1 MVISS
6 HANRAHPDCSERR
19 RARRRPAF
27 CRDFPN
33 VKLAQHGG
41 SRELYA
47 RLLGYVRPYART
59 FGIAVLGMVAT
70 AATDPLLPVLM
81 KPLLDSGF
89 RAAASAPVLP
99 PLALAAALVGVF
111 VLRGVFNFSS
121 TYGMAWVGHRVVL
134 DLRAAMF
141 ARLVRLPTRYFDEH
155 SSGALLSKVAYDVG
169 GVTAAATGVLTVL
182 VKDSVTVLGLLGWLL
197 YLNWK
202 LTLIALTAGPLF
214 VLAIR
219 LASRR
224 LRNMA
229 RGIQYAMGDLAH
241 VLEETIECHKVVKIF
256 GGQEYE
262 AKRFEKAAQA
272 VRRFQMRIT
281 IPEAATVPI
290 TQMLASVAVGIIVYI
305 ALGESLASRTTVGEF
320 ASFLTALLMLLSPLK
335 RLTDVNSQLQRGLA
349 AAESVFGMID
359 TPIEEDRGTA
369 QLGRA
374 RGEIVYDDVSLTYAT
389 REEPALDHVS
399 LAIRP
404 GETVALVG
412 GSGGGKTSFVNL
424 LPRFYAPSGGR
435 ILLDGHDVQDLA
447 LQSLRANVAL
457 VSQDVV
463 LFNDTIRANV
473 AYGAMGGAS
482 EGEILA
488 AAQAA
493 QAMDFIQAMPQGLD
507 TEIGESGARL
517 SGGQRQ
523 RLAIARALL
532 KNAPVLILDE
542 ATSALDSES
551 ERLVQAALEVL
562 MRGRT
567 TIVIAHRLSTI
578 EKADRIVVLE
588 RGRIVEIGKHAELL
602 ARDGAYARL
611 YRTQYA
617 ERAAA

>member
-1 MVISS
+1 VN
-6 HANRAHPDCSERR
+6 A
-19 RARRRPAF
+19 
-27 CRDFPN
+27 
-33 VKLAQHGG
+33 AQHSG

-47 RLLGYVRPYART
+47 RLLRYVRPYAKI
-59 FGIAVLGMVAT
+59 FGIAVLGMI
-70 AATDPLLPVLM
+70 AAASTDWMLPALM
-81 KPLLDSGF
+81 KPLLDRGF
-89 RAAASAPVLP
+89 GAAADAARLP
-99 PLALAAALVGVF
+99 PLLLAAALVGLF
-111 VLRGVFNFSS
+111 ILRGVFNFSS
-121 TYGMAWVGHRVVL
+121 SYGMAWVANRVVL
-134 DLRAAMF
+134 DLRGAMF
-141 ARLVRLPTRYFDEH
+141 ARLIRLPTRYFDEH
-155 SSGALLSKVAYDVG
+155 SSGALLSKVAYDVM

-182 VKDSVTVLGLLGWLL
+182 VKDSVTVLGLLAWLL

-202 LTLIALTAGPLF
+202 LTLIALTAGPLI
-214 VLAIR
+214 VLAVR
-219 LASRR
+219 FASQR
-224 LRNMA
+224 LRTMA
-229 RGIQYAMGDLAH
+229 RGIQHTMGDLAH
-241 VLEETIECHKVVKIF
+241 VLEETIQCHKVVKIF

-262 AKRFEKAAQA
+262 ARRFERAAQA
-272 VRRFQMRIT
+272 VRGFQMRIT
-281 IPEAATVPI
+281 IAEGATVPA
-290 TQMLASVAVGIIVYI
+290 TQILASFAVAIIVYI
-305 ALGESLASRTTVGEF
+305 ALEQSLSSRTTVGEF
-320 ASFLTALLMLLSPLK
+320 AAFLTALLMLLSPLK

-359 TPIEEDRGTA
+359 TPVEEDRGTA

-374 RGEIVYDDVSLTYAT
+374 RGEIVYEDVSLTYAT
-389 REEPALDHVS
+389 REEPALDRVS

-424 LPRFYAPSGGR
+424 LPRFYAPSSGR
-435 ILLDGHDVQDLA
+435 ILLDGHDLQDLS
-447 LQSLRANVAL
+447 LQSLRANIAL

-463 LFNDTIRANV
+463 LFNDTIRANI

-482 EGEILA
+482 EAEILA

-578 EKADRIVVLE
+578 ENADRIVVLE
-588 RGRIVEIGKHAELL
+588 RGRIAELGRHAELL
-602 ARDGAYARL
+602 AREGVYARL